1 VQRRVEDVDAERRD
15 GVAGLGEPFSLQRG
29 GQLVVFGL
37 GQVDV
42 GDQALDGAG
51 LGGGDL
57 LGELV
62 LITAGPQDSA
72 VERAWPA

>member
-1 VQRRVEDVDAERRD
+1 
-15 GVAGLGEPFSLQRG
+15 
-29 GQLVVFGL
+29 VFGL